1 MLRQAGLLLV
11 VAISLILVG
20 VLWAYALLWLYG
32 GTPWFRGAQT
42 STSGGGNPYE
52 ASASMASLR
61 GAEWQVT
68 DAPEEAPDPNAGV
81 RLAGYLQTSAP
92 DGEPIDLEFYENPED
107 AQAEQSEA
115 MSEGL
120 LGATAVE
127 NVLAYDVENEF
138 GQVSPENLQAL
149 QTLLR
154 GG

>member
-1 MLRQAGLLLV
+1 MTRQARIALV
-11 VAISLILVG
+11 IAVVLVLVAILFFWAFG
-20 VLWAYALLWLYG
+20 GMLWSSGEQTG
-32 GTPWFRGAQT
+32 G
-42 STSGGGNPYE
+42 SGGGYPYQ
-52 ASASMASLR
+52 ASASMSSLR
-61 GAEWQVT
+61 DAGWQVT
-68 DAPEEAPDPNAGV
+68 DAPEEAPDPNTGV
-81 RLAGYLQTSAP
+81 RLAGYLQTTAP

-107 AQAEQSEA
+107 ARAEQSEA